1 MIEMLCTLVGKYRN
15 TFVDDNGKT
24 VGYGRLYVTTEFEP
38 DIDAE
43 VFGLEASELKFDY
56 DSVGE
61 LPDKLP
67 CKVNIEFDRKGKIR
81 SVEVLGNDGK

>member
-1 MIEMLCTLVGKYRN
+1 MLCTLVGKFRD

-24 VGYGRLYVTTEFEP
+24 VGYGRLYITAEFES

-56 DSVGE
+56 DGVGE

-67 CKVNIEFDRKGKIR
+67 CRVNIEFDRKGKIR

>member
-1 MIEMLCTLVGKYRN
+1 MICTLVGKYRN
-15 TFVDDNGKT
+15 T
-24 VGYGRLYVTTEFEP
+24 YVTSEFEN
-38 DIDAE
+38 DVDGEAI
-43 VFGLEASELKFDY
+43 GLEASELKFDY

-67 CKVNIEFDRKGKIR
+67 CRVNIEFDRKGKIR